1 MFQVYKPIARD
12 TAKARQLLSNI
23 GIKINVRLSL
33 RTIEVGRQCKAVS
46 SKTALTIIETL
57 ESNGYKL
64 SQADVIYSLIN
75 ANLCDSISFY
85 VVTR

>member
-1 MFQVYKPIARD
+1 MFQAYKPIAKD
-12 TAKARQLLSNI
+12 TAKARQLLSNA

-33 RTIEVGRQCKAVS
+33 RTIEVGRQCKETS
-46 SKTALTIIETL
+46 PETALTIIKTL

-64 SQADVIYSLIN
+64 SQADVIYSLID

-85 VVTR
+85 VVAR